1 MLTSLN
7 PQQLQAVTT
16 PSKYVRIIAG
26 AGSGKTRVLT
36 TRIAYLI
43 DKIGAD
49 PRRIVAIT
57 FTNKAAN
64 EMKQRV
70 ENLLGEAGTGVHI
83 STIHSLCV
91 RILREDI
98 MAMGYPRNFTVWD
111 QDDQK
116 AVLKEAYK
124 EIGLDSKEVGYSMM
138 LDYIAGY
145 KSLSMKPEA
154 AMIRSKGDI
163 RQEKKAKIYEYYV
176 NRQLSMYALDFDDLL
191 LWTRDMFRDHEE
203 ILKKWQYR
211 FQYILVDE
219 FQDVDNIQ
227 YEIVQQLAGSH
238 NEVYVVGDPD
248 QTIYTWR
255 GANVEIIMHF
265 DRDFSPCETI
275 VLNQNYR
282 STQYILDGANSLIAN
297 NRDRIKKDLVS
308 VNDKGQKI
316 YHYSAMSEE
325 QEANWL
331 ATKIMELKRRSQNAG
346 NGPVAYSQMAI
357 LYRANYISRSLEKGL
372 RDYQIPYVIYGG
384 VRFYDRME
392 IKDMLCYLR
401 MLTSADDL
409 AFKRV
414 INQPKRGF
422 GNKSMDTLLN
432 YARKNGMSMYD
443 AIEESDLSGKAKN
456 TVLSFRN
463 TVEGWKSR
471 MKDLT
476 LEKILEM
483 VYEESGYRKMLEEE
497 KDEERIKNVKELMND
512 MRDFMLTYEDSDLSE
527 YLQMVN
533 LYTDKEEQI
542 SSEHVKMMTVHA
554 AKGLEFD
561 VVFVCG
567 MSEGVFPSE
576 RSVNESVKGLEE
588 ERRLAYVAYT
598 RARKELYLTEPQG
611 YSFVLDKPRTTSRF
625 IKEIHKDCIE
635 HSDRMNKFHD
645 EKQQQFNRMMTSS
658 VTPQQQKGKPALY
671 RTGDHVEHT
680 VYGKGIVVS
689 VKGNLVDIAFSHPYG
704 VKTMMAAHPTLKK
717 V

>member
-98 MAMGYPRNFTVWD
+98 MAMGYPRNLTGWD
-111 QDDQK
+111 QDYQK

-238 NEVYVVGDPD
+238 NEV
-248 QTIYTWR
+248 
-255 GANVEIIMHF
+255 
-265 DRDFSPCETI
+265 
-275 VLNQNYR
+275 
-282 STQYILDGANSLIAN
+282 
-297 NRDRIKKDLVS
+297 
-308 VNDKGQKI
+308 
-316 YHYSAMSEE
+316 
-325 QEANWL
+325 
-331 ATKIMELKRRSQNAG
+331 
-346 NGPVAYSQMAI
+346 
-357 LYRANYISRSLEKGL
+357 
-372 RDYQIPYVIYGG
+372 
-384 VRFYDRME
+384 
-392 IKDMLCYLR
+392 
-401 MLTSADDL
+401 
-409 AFKRV
+409 
-414 INQPKRGF
+414 
-422 GNKSMDTLLN
+422 
-432 YARKNGMSMYD
+432 
-443 AIEESDLSGKAKN
+443 
-456 TVLSFRN
+456 
-463 TVEGWKSR
+463 
-471 MKDLT
+471 
-476 LEKILEM
+476 
-483 VYEESGYRKMLEEE
+483 
-497 KDEERIKNVKELMND
+497 
-512 MRDFMLTYEDSDLSE
+512 
-527 YLQMVN
+527 
-533 LYTDKEEQI
+533 
-542 SSEHVKMMTVHA
+542 
-554 AKGLEFD
+554 
-561 VVFVCG
+561 
-567 MSEGVFPSE
+567 
-576 RSVNESVKGLEE
+576 
-588 ERRLAYVAYT
+588 
-598 RARKELYLTEPQG
+598 
-611 YSFVLDKPRTTSRF
+611 
-625 IKEIHKDCIE
+625 
-635 HSDRMNKFHD
+635 
-645 EKQQQFNRMMTSS
+645 
-658 VTPQQQKGKPALY
+658 
-671 RTGDHVEHT
+671 
-680 VYGKGIVVS
+680 
-689 VKGNLVDIAFSHPYG
+689 
-704 VKTMMAAHPTLKK
+704 
-717 V
+717 